1 MKVKSFFSLNQIQ
14 GLNNENL
21 FHRKKGEYS
30 TKSGVYF
37 WGFKFN
43 ENSNLPVKI
52 DDFVI
57 YYIGKS
63 NGNIS
68 ERIMQEVTQLVFG
81 GFGTIL
87 DQKYLEINYNQ
98 AKIKNEQDNPSSK
111 NVIYRSD
118 GLHVLENFFA
128 DPKIVQTVNWMRKN
142 LIFTWIEC
150 DKIEVAALEN
160 EMHHIVRTNILG
172 VGNMKNLTPKKDI
185 FNPKHNTD
193 FFKKVDWDANTILRD
208 WLIEVNKNI
217 S

>member
-1 MKVKSFFSLNQIQ
+1 MKVKKFFSLNQIQ

-43 ENSNLPVKI
+43 ENSILPLKTE
-52 DDFVI
+52 DFVI

-68 ERIMQEVTQLVFG
+68 ERIMQEVTQLIFG

-87 DQKYLEINYNQ
+87 DEKYLEINYNQ
-98 AKIKNEQDNPSSK
+98 AKIKNEQDNHFSK
-111 NVIYRSD
+111 NVIYRSE
-118 GLHVLENFFA
+118 GLHVLENFFS

-150 DKIEVAALEN
+150 DKSEVAALEK

-185 FNPKHNTD
+185 KDENHDTKY
-193 FFKKVDWDANTILRD
+193 FKKVNWDDNEILKN
-208 WLIEVNKNI
+208 WLIEVNQKI
-217 S
+217 V